1 MRRHWQ
7 HLLFIAAKPDG
18 ISSLRCDMSLALFL
32 QPMDWPSGERPTLNL
47 FDLSGRTALITGAS
61 RGIGFAIAEA
71 LSAAG
76 ARVILNGRS
85 ASSLDE
91 AALRL
96 RQCGAQVETSVFDVT
111 NAAQAAAA
119 IQLIEESIGPIDIL
133 VNNAGIQRRAPL
145 EQFKDSDWRE
155 LMATN
160 LDSVYYVSKAVAPHM
175 IARGRGKIINIGSV
189 QCELAR
195 PGIAPYTASKGAV
208 KNLTK
213 GMCADWARHGLQIN
227 AIGPGYFATP
237 LNKAL
242 VEDPVFDEWL
252 RKRTPAGRWGKVEDL
267 HGVAVFLAS
276 GASDFINGQTIYVDG
291 GILSVI

>member
-1 MRRHWQ
+1 V
-7 HLLFIAAKPDG
+7 K
-18 ISSLRCDMSLALFL
+18 
-32 QPMDWPSGERPTLNL
+32 L
-47 FDLSGRTALITGAS
+47 FDLTGRTILITGAA

-71 LSAAG
+71 VAAAG

-85 ASSLDE
+85 AASLDE
-91 AALRL
+91 AAARL
-96 RQCGAQVETSVFDVT
+96 RASGARVDTSVFDVT
-111 NAAQAAAA
+111 DAAAA
-119 IQLIEESIGPIDIL
+119 RAAIDGLETSIGPLDVL
-133 VNNAGIQRRAPL
+133 FNNAGIQRRAPL
-145 EQFKDSDWRE
+145 EQFSDDAWRE

-252 RKRTPAGRWGKVEDL
+252 RKRTPAGRWGKLQDL

-276 GASDFINGQTIYVDG
+276 GAADFVNGQTIYVDG